1 MDLGDRFCKFVSCTP
16 EVSNATARI
25 GAWLIGVA
33 EQRGG
38 FPVELT
44 YRQIRDGIQVD
55 DDSIPGTGSRL
66 ETIKAAVQWLEDH
79 GVLETSIGGPSGFG
93 HFTRKYSITL

>member
-38 FPVELT
+38 SLWSLPTDKYAMAFKWMMTASPGRAVAWRPS
-44 YRQIRDGIQVD
+44 RQQC
-55 DDSIPGTGSRL
+55 
-66 ETIKAAVQWLEDH
+66 
-79 GVLETSIGGPSGFG
+79 SG
-93 HFTRKYSITL
+93 